1 MGLKSCNKAQ
11 VFLQLGHQPVL
22 WPMFV
27 PVSAVRAC
35 RQAGQWIPTV
45 IASLVKSALHS
56 VVFVPQKG
64 ISSPLGLATFAG
76 SSADLGADQ
85 DLGFIALLLL
95 QCHVGSRSPC
105 YLAGVS
111 ELGEVWG

>member
-1 MGLKSCNKAQ
+1 M
-11 VFLQLGHQPVL
+11 
-22 WPMFV
+22 
-27 PVSAVRAC
+27 
-35 RQAGQWIPTV
+35 
-45 IASLVKSALHS
+45 IASQVKSALHS

-76 SSADLGADQ
+76 SSADLGTDQ
-85 DLGFIALLLL
+85 DLGFIALLLLL

-111 ELGEVWG
+111 ELRKVWG